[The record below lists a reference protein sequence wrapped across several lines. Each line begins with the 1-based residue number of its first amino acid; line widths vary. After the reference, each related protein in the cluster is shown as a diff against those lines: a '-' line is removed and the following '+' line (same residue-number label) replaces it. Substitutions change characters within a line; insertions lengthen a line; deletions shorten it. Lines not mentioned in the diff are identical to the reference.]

1 MHYTNEY
8 FLELVERYGEV
19 FFVLGSGREYEIHGT
34 DSFEFVES
42 PSSDVLVRVE
52 GIRGDELL
60 VVEFPLDAIEH
71 HYSHREL

>member
-8 FLELVERYGEV
+8 FHELVEKYGEV

-34 DSFEFVES
+34 DSFEFVERS
-42 PSSDVLVRVE
+42 NSILVRVE

-60 VVEFPLDAIEH
+60 LVEFPLDSIDH
-71 HYSHREL
+71 HYSHREV